1 MNFRLAV
8 VIASGFMLTACRPE
22 SSHRGAGGSA
32 GTSAGGSASSHASAD
47 QSGGSGGASAGASST
62 KVGSSAS
69 PDSSGGKSASGGSQA
84 GASAPVSSGG
94 QAGVSSASSSLGGSD
109 PGGAA
114 GGVSGGASS
123 STIASGGS
131 GSSSSSSAKGS
142 GTSAGTTTIGTSTG
156 AGTGGTSGASS
167 SSAGV
172 RVDSSG
178 TPLAS
183 PGDSKN
189 GSSQYL
195 NLGDFRLINNKW
207 GSDSLGCK
215 TTMRVFVN
223 SDRTMGWEFNRAT
236 CGGNDEKPDYPE
248 IEFGI
253 HPFGSNSS
261 LVTSPTFA
269 STTLLPLQIKDI
281 NSASVTL
288 DSLSISLQNAN
299 SWNLNVEFWLSQRNP
314 LTDPN
319 PGVHAEV
326 IAFWGWENG
335 RWPCDKALT
344 AKLTAGDKSYH
355 LCHQSDTWN
364 NGQWRY
370 FQFWVDGGP
379 LTNYSGKVD
388 IKAFLSWLASAYN
401 YSKDLWVARI
411 EVGSEIDD
419 NTSGS
424 VKLKNITFEVN
435 GTSKSVEL
443 AK

>member
-1 MNFRLAV
+1 MSGTPSSAAAGSGA
-8 VIASGFMLTACRPE
+8 ASTGKGGGGGL
-22 SSHRGAGGSA
+22 SSAAGAGGV
-32 GTSAGGSASSHASAD
+32 TSSASV
-47 QSGGSGGASAGASST
+47 GSGGNA
-62 KVGSSAS
+62 
-69 PDSSGGKSASGGSQA
+69 
-84 GASAPVSSGG
+84 
-94 QAGVSSASSSLGGSD
+94 
-109 PGGAA
+109 
-114 GGVSGGASS
+114 
-123 STIASGGS
+123 
-131 GSSSSSSAKGS
+131 
-142 GTSAGTTTIGTSTG
+142 
-156 AGTGGTSGASS
+156 GASS
-167 SSAGV
+167 SSNSAKGGASSISTSAGTATGGSTGGATATV
-172 RVDSSG
+172 RVDDSG

-207 GSDSLGCK
+207 GSDALGCK

-223 SDRTMGWEFNRAT
+223 SDRTFGWEFNRAT

-253 HPFGSNSS
+253 NPFGSNSS
-261 LVTSPTFA
+261 LVTSPKFS
-269 STTLLPLQIKDI
+269 STALLPLQIKDI
-281 NSASVTL
+281 NSASVAL
-288 DSLSISLQNAN
+288 DGLSISLQNAN

-314 LTDPN
+314 VNDPN
-319 PGVHAEV
+319 PGVHAEL

-335 RWPCDKALT
+335 RWPCDKALN
-344 AKLTAGDKSYH
+344 AQVTAGDKSYK
-355 LCHQSDTWN
+355 LCHQSDTWS

-388 IKAFLSWLASAYN
+388 IKAFLSWLVSAYN
-401 YSKDLWVARI
+401 YSKDLWLTRI

-424 VKLKNITFEVN
+424 VKLRNITFEVN
-435 GTSKSVEL
+435 GTSKTVEL

>member
-1 MNFRLAV
+1 MNRRLAL
-8 VIASGFMLTACRPE
+8 VIASGFLLAACRPPSAHE
-22 SSHRGAGGSA
+22 GGGGSA
-32 GTSAGGSASSHASAD
+32 GTSAGSHDSSGAQGGGSAGVGGSSSKVGSGGNSADVGSSGGKSIPGSSGGSASSGVSSSAGASA
-47 QSGGSGGASAGASST
+47 SSGLAGGSGGASGA
-62 KVGSSAS
+62 V
-69 PDSSGGKSASGGSQA
+69 SGGALSSASGGN
-84 GASAPVSSGG
+84 SGT
-94 QAGVSSASSSLGGSD
+94 GGL
-109 PGGAA
+109 
-114 GGVSGGASS
+114 S
-123 STIASGGS
+123 STGPRT
-131 GSSSSSSAKGS
+131 SA
-142 GTSAGTTTIGTSTG
+142 SAGTTTTGTSTG
-156 AGTGGTSGASS
+156 TVSGGTSGGGSS
-167 SSAGV
+167 STGV

-223 SDRTMGWEFNRAT
+223 SDRTFGWEFNRAT

-261 LVTSPTFA
+261 LVTSPTFP

-288 DSLSISLQNAN
+288 DGLSISLQNAN

-314 LTDPN
+314 VTDPN
-319 PGVHAEV
+319 PGVHAEL

-335 RWPCDKALT
+335 RWPCDTALT
-344 AKLTAGDKSYH
+344 AKVTAGDKSYK
-355 LCHQSDTWN
+355 LCHQSDTWS

-388 IKAFLSWLASAYN
+388 IKAFLSWLMSAYN
-401 YSKDLWVARI
+401 YSKDLWVTRI

-435 GTSKSVEL
+435 GTSKSLEL